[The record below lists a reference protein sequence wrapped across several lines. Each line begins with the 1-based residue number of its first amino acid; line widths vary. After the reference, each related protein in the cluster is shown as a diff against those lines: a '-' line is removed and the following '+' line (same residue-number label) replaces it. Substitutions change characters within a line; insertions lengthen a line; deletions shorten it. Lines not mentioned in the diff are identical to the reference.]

1 MYLSFYL
8 TEDFITVRS
17 FALFQVKSCQEGTF
31 YKNFH
36 SHLLPLLIHVS
47 HTFKTAS
54 FSLEKWDLILYLGS
68 KSMS

>member
-1 MYLSFYL
+1 MTITFLSFYVSFFL
-8 TEDFITVRS
+8 SDQRLHNCPQLCFIS
-17 FALFQVKSCQEGTF
+17 SEELSGTHL

-54 FSLEKWDLILYLGS
+54 FSLEK
-68 KSMS
+68 